1 MIKNYLTVAIR
12 NLMRHKLYTSINVLG
27 LAIGL
32 ACGILI
38 LLYIQQEFAV
48 NRSHTLGD
56 RIYKVIR
63 EQRGS
68 TQTSY
73 TEGTSGALGP
83 VLEETFPEV
92 EITVRI
98 WRWTVSV
105 QYGER
110 KDRYLLAMVDD
121 NFLDVFDFPLIKGDL
136 ETAFHTP
143 YSVVITDDMAQH
155 LFGDMDPMGKTFS
168 IDNRSFPGEY
178 TVTGIVK
185 APHLSSDLYFEILST
200 TIPSVEET
208 QEVWTLWRPT
218 QSWRPVKTFVLL
230 KAGQNAE
237 TLQAKMQPLITQYM
251 GDEVA
256 EKNTYYLQPLHRMY
270 LYGES
275 DFNPAADSP
284 MQHIYML
291 AAIGLIL
298 VVIACVNFTNLAT
311 ARAVTRKRE
320 VGVRKV
326 VGAHR
331 PQLMVQFLTESLLLT
346 CSALLIALA
355 LVELCLP
362 LFNQF
367 VRGDLHLNATT
378 VIAGTPAV
386 LALTLLV
393 GLLAGWY
400 PAFFLSSFRPVTAL
414 KGSASSSSGSTGLKK
429 GLVVFQ
435 FGMSILLVICTLIVY
450 QQLRFIE
457 TKDMGFARDHIV
469 SLPIFVPDFSG
480 EPNPQKRLSAR
491 HQMVKQVFLEH
502 PNILNA
508 SALRYEITGY
518 SGRLRLAWPDG
529 DPTKER
535 TFRINEVDDSF
546 FETFEIPVLRGRAFS
561 ADVASDTSQAII
573 LNETAV
579 RLLGWEDD
587 PIGKQIVLPAYD
599 NLSLTVIGVVKDY
612 HNLTLREE
620 IAPMGFLARWKMFYS
635 LALRIRP
642 ENTAQTLSFLE
653 TQWKHFVPDAPFE
666 YHFLDEV
673 IEWVYFNEQLTG
685 KMLGVFSL
693 LAIFVACLGL
703 FGLAAFMVQSRTKE
717 IGVRKVL
724 GASTSHL
731 VMLLSREFIF
741 LVLFA
746 NLIAWPIAYYLMRD
760 WLSGFAYQTD
770 LNVLPFVAS
779 AIMALIIAFGTV
791 SMQAI
796 RAARSNPIDALRYE

>member
-1 MIKNYLTVAIR
+1 MIKNYFVVAIR

-38 LLYIQQEFAV
+38 LLYIQQEFSID
-48 NRSHTLGD
+48 RSHTLSD

-63 EQRGS
+63 EKRSS
-68 TQTSY
+68 TQTTY
-73 TEGTSGALGP
+73 EEGTSGALGP
-83 VLEETFPEV
+83 VLKETFPEV
-92 EITVRI
+92 ETTVRI
-98 WRWTVSV
+98 WQWLVSA
-105 QYGER
+105 QYGKR
-110 KDRYLLAMVDD
+110 KNRYTLALIDD
-121 NFLDVFDFPLIKGDL
+121 NFLDVFDFPLIKGDP
-136 ETAFHTP
+136 ETAFRTP

-155 LFGDMDPMGKTFS
+155 LFGDTDPMGQTVS
-168 IDNRSFPGEY
+168 VDNRIFPDEY

-185 APHLSSDLYFEILST
+185 APQRSSDLHFHLLTT
-200 TIPSVEET
+200 TIPSVGKT
-208 QEVWTLWRPT
+208 QEPWIMWLLR
-218 QSWRPVKTFVLL
+218 QSWRPVNTYVLL
-230 KAGQNAE
+230 KTGQNAE
-237 TLQAKMQPLITQYM
+237 TLQTKMQPLIKQYM

-256 EKNTYYLQPLHRMY
+256 AKNTYHLQPLHRVY

-275 DFNPAADSP
+275 DFNPAANSP
-284 MQHIYML
+284 IQQIYIL
-291 AAIGLIL
+291 TAIGLIV

-331 PQLMVQFLTESLLLT
+331 PQLMIQFLTESLLLT
-346 CSALLIALA
+346 SVALLIALS
-355 LVELCLP
+355 LVEICLP

-367 VRGDLHLNATT
+367 VRGDLHLNAIM
-378 VIAGTPAV
+378 VMAGAPAV

-400 PAFFLSSFRPVTAL
+400 PAFFLSSFSPVTVL
-414 KGSASSSSGSTGLKK
+414 KSRASSSSGSTGLKK

-435 FGMSILLVICTLIVY
+435 FGMSILLVICTVVVY
-450 QQLRFIE
+450 QQLRYID
-457 TKDMGFARDHIV
+457 TKNMGFARDYIV
-469 SLPIFVPDFSG
+469 SLPIFVHDREHEFD
-480 EPNPQKRLSAR
+480 PQMRLSAR
-491 HQMVKQVFLEH
+491 HQTVKQVFLEH
-502 PNILNA
+502 PNILSA
-508 SALRYEITGY
+508 SALRYDISGY
-518 SGRLRLAWPDG
+518 GGRPRLIWPDG
-529 DPTKER
+529 DRTKER
-535 TFRINEVDDSF
+535 TIRINEVDDSF
-546 FETFEIPVLRGRAFS
+546 FEIFDIPVLRGRAFS
-561 ADVASDTSQAII
+561 ADVASDASQAII

-587 PIGKQIVLPAYD
+587 PIGKQILLPAYG
-599 NLSLTVIGVVKDY
+599 NRSLTVIGVVKDY
-612 HNLTLREE
+612 HSLTLREE
-620 IAPMGFLARWKMFYS
+620 IAPMGFIGDWRLFAS
-635 LALRIRP
+635 LALRVRP

-653 TQWKHFVPDAPFE
+653 TQWKRFVPEAPFR
-666 YHFLDEV
+666 YMFLDE
-673 IEWVYFNEQLTG
+673 IIQRYSSNERLTG

-717 IGVRKVL
+717 IGVRKLL
-724 GASTSHL
+724 GASTPHL
-731 VMLLSREFIF
+731 VMLLSREFIL
-741 LVLFA
+741 LVLLA

-770 LNVLPFVAS
+770 LNVLPFIVS

-796 RAARSNPIDALRYE
+796 RAARSNPIDALRDE

>member
-12 NLMRHKLYTSINVLG
+12 NLTRHKLYTSINVLG

-48 NRSHTLGD
+48 DRAHTLGD

-63 EQRGS
+63 EERGT
-68 TQTSY
+68 TQTTY
-73 TEGTSGALGP
+73 AEGTSGALGP

-92 EITVRI
+92 ETTVRI
-98 WRWTVSV
+98 WQWGVSV
-105 QYGER
+105 KYGDH
-110 KDRYLLAMVDD
+110 KNLYTLALIDD

-136 ETAFHTP
+136 ETAFRLP
-143 YSVVITDDMAQH
+143 YSAVITDDMAQH
-155 LFGDMDPMGKTFS
+155 LFGDIDPMGKTVS
-168 IDNRSFPGEY
+168 IDNRNFPGEY

-185 APHLSSDLYFEILST
+185 APHLLSDLQFHLLTT
-200 TIPSVEET
+200 TIPSVGKT
-208 QEVWTLWRPT
+208 QAPWIMWLPR
-218 QSWRPVKTFVLL
+218 QSWRPVKTYVLL
-230 KAGQNAE
+230 KAGQKAE
-237 TLQAKMQPLITQYM
+237 TLQAKMQSLIKQYM

-256 EKNTYYLQPLHRMY
+256 AKNTYHLQSLNRVY

-275 DFNPAADSP
+275 DFNPAASSP
-284 MQHIYML
+284 IQQIYIL
-291 AAIGLIL
+291 TAIGLIV

-331 PQLMVQFLTESLLLT
+331 PQLMVQFLSESLLLT

-367 VRGDLHLNATT
+367 VRGDLHLNAAT
-378 VIAGTPAV
+378 VIIGAPAV
-386 LALTLLV
+386 LALTLVV

-400 PAFFLSSFRPVTAL
+400 PAFFLSSFRPITAL
-414 KGSASSSSGSTGLKK
+414 KSRASSSPGSTGLKK
-429 GLVVFQ
+429 GLVIFQ
-435 FGMSILLVICTLIVY
+435 FGMSILLVICTLVVY

-469 SLPIFVPDFSG
+469 SLPIFAHDREHEF
-480 EPNPQKRLSAR
+480 NPQKRLSAR
-491 HQMVKQVFLEH
+491 HQMVKQAFLQH
-502 PNILNA
+502 PNILSA
-508 SALRYEITGY
+508 SALRYDISGY
-518 SGRLRLAWPDG
+518 GGRPRLIWPDG
-529 DPTKER
+529 DRTKER
-535 TFRINEVDDSF
+535 TIRINEVDDSY
-546 FETFEIPVLRGRAFS
+546 FETFDIPVLRGRAFS

-587 PIGKQIVLPAYD
+587 PIGKQILLPAYE
-599 NLSLTVIGVVKDY
+599 NRSLTVIGVVKDY
-612 HNLTLREE
+612 HGLTLREE
-620 IAPMGFLARWKMFYS
+620 ITPMGFIGKWRLFVS

-642 ENTAQTLSFLE
+642 ESTAQTLSFLE
-653 TQWKHFVPDAPFE
+653 TQWKHFVPEVPFE
-666 YHFLDEV
+666 HHFLDE
-673 IEWVYFNEQLTG
+673 IIQWYYFNEQLTG

-731 VMLLSREFIF
+731 VILLSREFIF
-741 LVLFA
+741 LILLA
-746 NLIAWPIAYYLMRD
+746 NIIAWPIAYYLMRD

-770 LNVLPFVAS
+770 LNILPFIAS

-796 RAARSNPIDALRYE
+796 RAARSNPIDALRTE

>member
-1 MIKNYLTVAIR
+1 MIKNYFVVAIR

-48 NRSHTLGD
+48 DRSHTLSA

-63 EQRGS
+63 EKRSS
-68 TQTSY
+68 TQTTY
-73 TEGTSGALGP
+73 EEGTSGALSP

-92 EITVRI
+92 ETTVRI
-98 WRWTVSV
+98 WQWLVSA
-105 QYGER
+105 QYGKR
-110 KDRYLLAMVDD
+110 KNRYTLALIDD
-121 NFLDVFDFPLIKGDL
+121 KFLDVFDFPLIKGDP
-136 ETAFHTP
+136 ETAFRTP

-155 LFGDMDPMGKTFS
+155 LFGDDDPMGQTVS
-168 IDNRSFPGEY
+168 VDNRIFPGEY

-185 APHLSSDLYFEILST
+185 APQRSSDLHFHLLTT
-200 TIPSVEET
+200 TIPSVEKT
-208 QEVWTLWRPT
+208 PWIMWLPR
-218 QSWRPVKTFVLL
+218 QSWRPVNTYVLL
-230 KAGQNAE
+230 KTGQNAE
-237 TLQAKMQPLITQYM
+237 TLQTKMQPLIKQYM

-256 EKNTYYLQPLHRMY
+256 AKNTYHLQSLHRVY

-275 DFNPAADSP
+275 DFNPAANSP
-284 MQHIYML
+284 MRHIYML
-291 AAIGLIL
+291 AAIGLIV

-311 ARAVTRKRE
+311 ARAITRKRE

-331 PQLMVQFLTESLLLT
+331 PQLMIQFLTESLLLT
-346 CSALLIALA
+346 SVALLIALA
-355 LVELCLP
+355 LVELSLP

-367 VRGDLHLNATT
+367 VRGNLHLDAAT
-378 VIAGTPAV
+378 VIIGTPAV

-400 PAFFLSSFRPVTAL
+400 PAFFLSSFSPVTVL
-414 KGSASSSSGSTGLKK
+414 KSRASSTSGSTGLRK
-429 GLVVFQ
+429 GLVIFQ
-435 FGMSILLVICTLIVY
+435 FGMSISLVICTLVVY

-457 TKDMGFARDHIV
+457 TKNMGFTRDHIV
-469 SLPIFVPDFSG
+469 SVPIFAHDREHEFD
-480 EPNPQKRLSAR
+480 PQMRLSAR
-491 HQMVKQVFLEH
+491 HQTVKQVFLEH
-502 PNILNA
+502 PNILSA
-508 SALRYEITGY
+508 SALRYDISGY
-518 SGRLRLAWPDG
+518 GGRPRLIWPDG

-535 TFRINEVDDSF
+535 TIRINEVDDSF
-546 FETFEIPVLRGRAFS
+546 FEIFDIPVLRGRVFS
-561 ADVASDTSQAII
+561 ADVASDISQAII
-573 LNETAV
+573 LNETAM

-587 PIGKQIVLPAYD
+587 PIGKQILLPAYE
-599 NLSLTVIGVVKDY
+599 NRSLIVIGVVKDY
-612 HNLTLREE
+612 HSLTLREE
-620 IAPMGFLARWKMFYS
+620 IAPMGFIGDWRLFYS
-635 LALRIRP
+635 LALRVRP

-653 TQWKHFVPDAPFE
+653 TQWKRFVPDAPFR
-666 YHFLDEV
+666 YMFLDE
-673 IEWVYFNEQLTG
+673 IIQWYYFNERLTG

-703 FGLAAFMVQSRTKE
+703 FGLAAFMVQSRIKE

-731 VMLLSREFIF
+731 VTLLSREFMLLI
-741 LVLFA
+741 LLA

-770 LNVLPFVAS
+770 LNILPFVTS
-779 AIMALIIAFGTV
+779 AILALIIAFGTV

-796 RAARSNPIDALRYE
+796 RAARSNPIDALRDE